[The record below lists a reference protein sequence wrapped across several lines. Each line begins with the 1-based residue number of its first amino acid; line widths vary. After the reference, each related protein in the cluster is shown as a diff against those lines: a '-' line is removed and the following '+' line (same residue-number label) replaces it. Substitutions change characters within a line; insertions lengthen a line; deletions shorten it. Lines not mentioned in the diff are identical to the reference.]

1 MSFNLDTY
9 FGVHEQAMKI
19 RASRAEVLA
28 NNLANSDT
36 PGFKA
41 RDIDFRA
48 SLSAAMDHQQQ
59 IRLMRT
65 DPRHLDGGL
74 NELDGQLGYR
84 MLEQPDTGDA
94 NTVDTQIEQSKFAQ
108 NALEYQ
114 MSVSFLTSRIQGML
128 TAIKGE

>member
-1 MSFNLDTY
+1 MGFSLDSY

-28 NNLANSDT
+28 NNLANADT

-41 RDIDFRA
+41 RDIDFKA
-48 SLSAAMDHQQQ
+48 SLENAMHQQER
-59 IRLMRT
+59 IRLART
-65 DPRHLDGGL
+65 DIRHLDANITDVGG
-74 NELDGQLGYR
+74 ELGYR
-84 MLEQPDTGDA
+84 MVEQPDTGDA
-94 NTVDTQIEQSKFAQ
+94 NSVDTQIEQSKFAQ

>member
-1 MSFNLDTY
+1 MSLNLDTY

-28 NNLANSDT
+28 NNLANADT

-41 RDIDFRA
+41 RDIDFQA
-48 SLSAAMDHQQQ
+48 SLSAAMNQQER
-59 IRLMRT
+59 IRLART
-65 DPRHLDGGL
+65 DVRHLDANLTDLTG
-74 NELDGQLGYR
+74 ELGYR
-84 MLEQPDTGDA
+84 MVEQPDTGDA
-94 NTVDTQIEQSKFAQ
+94 NSVDTQIEQSKFAQ

>member
-1 MSFNLDTY
+1 MGFSLDTY

-28 NNLANSDT
+28 NNLANADT

-41 RDIDFRA
+41 RDIDFKA
-48 SLSAAMDHQQQ
+48 SLESAMNQQER
-59 IRLMRT
+59 IRLART
-65 DPRHLDGGL
+65 DIRHLDANLTDL
-74 NELDGQLGYR
+74 NSELGYR
-84 MLEQPDTGDA
+84 MVEQPDTGDA
-94 NTVDTQIEQSKFAQ
+94 NSVDTQIEQSKFAQ